1 MNRRPVSSSNIASI
15 GWEDDALEIEFRSGH
30 IYVYQNV
37 PELEWQRAVGADSPG
52 KYVAANI
59 VGRFEHTRVK

>member
-1 MNRRPVSSSNIASI
+1 MQRRPVTSSNIASI
-15 GWEDDALEIEFRSGH
+15 GWEDDAMEIEFRSGH

-37 PELEWQRAVGADSPG
+37 PEHEWQRAVGAVSPG

-59 VGRFEHTRVK
+59 VGRFEHSRLK